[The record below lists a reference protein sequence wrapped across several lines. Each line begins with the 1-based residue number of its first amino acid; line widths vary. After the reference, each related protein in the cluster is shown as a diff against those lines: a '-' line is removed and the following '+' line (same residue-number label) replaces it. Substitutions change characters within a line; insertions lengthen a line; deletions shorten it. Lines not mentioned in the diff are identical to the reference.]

1 MLHKVSIVPAKPD
14 EEDKAGSE
22 VAAMFNGIQPG
33 NVEGG
38 EKDMPFWQNKK
49 AAGKPAVGRE
59 GEKNEKT
66 KEISKKGKKRS
77 RNLSAF
83 QKIL

>member
-1 MLHKVSIVPAKPD
+1 MLHTVSIVPAKPD

-38 EKDMPFWQNKK
+38 EKDMPF
-49 AAGKPAVGRE
+49 
-59 GEKNEKT
+59 
-66 KEISKKGKKRS
+66 
-77 RNLSAF
+77 
-83 QKIL
+83 